1 MAAPPKKVRPGI
13 HILHMVICVCSLG
26 FVFPNAFVENMDPII
41 YLANDD
47 VGKAPPLKP

>member
-1 MAAPPKKVRPGI
+1 VAAPKKVGPGT
-13 HILHMVICVCSLG
+13 HIAHMVICVCTLG

-47 VGKAPPLKP
+47 VGKAVPPKP